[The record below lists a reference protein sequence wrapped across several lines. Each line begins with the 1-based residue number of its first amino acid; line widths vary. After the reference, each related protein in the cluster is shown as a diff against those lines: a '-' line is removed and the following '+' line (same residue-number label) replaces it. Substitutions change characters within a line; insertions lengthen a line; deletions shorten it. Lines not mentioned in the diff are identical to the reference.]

1 MNLARLAIDNSRITL
16 IGIAFIALAGINTY
30 LSYPSA
36 EDPTIEIRSASVTAS
51 FPGMSA
57 ERVEDLIAVPLEA
70 AMREIAE
77 IDEITSTSKTGS
89 VKLNLTIRDDI
100 SDLDPVFQDIR
111 NKATDVKPSL
121 PEGTEGPTVNDE
133 EGLTAIATI
142 ALWSDGFSM
151 AEMRDVARDTR
162 DLLYSLKGIRKIEIL
177 GVQEERVYLELEPAK
192 LAEFG
197 VSPQQIFGA
206 LEEQNI
212 IAPGGEI
219 SAGGRTVILE
229 PSGNLDS
236 VAEIGAVVF
245 NIPGTDRV
253 LRLDEVVSIRRDY
266 ADPPRLPAFYND
278 RPAIILSVSTI
289 EGTNNV
295 EFGTRLTALLDR
307 IEQDLPIGYVFDYAS
322 FQPELIEEAVS
333 NAVSNVYQTLAI
345 VLAVVMLFL
354 GVRTGLIV
362 GSFVPLT
369 MLLGILVMRY
379 FGVELQR
386 MSIAAMIIAL
396 GLLVDN
402 GIVVA
407 EDIRVRMER
416 GADRIKA
423 AAESVRSLAIPL
435 LTSSMTT
442 VFAFMPMLLVEGNA
456 GDYVRSLA
464 QVVAILLL
472 GSWFLSMTV
481 TPTMCAWFMKVTP
494 TPGGT
499 DSKPSEPAYDGT
511 MHVVYRRL
519 LGLMLRWRLAFVGGL
534 AGILVLAVMALG
546 NVKTEFFPLGD
557 RNQLLVYLD
566 FEAGTDIRKSQR
578 EMRKLSAWL
587 ADREVN
593 PEITSHVAYVGYG
606 GPRFFLALSPVD
618 PDPQRGFVLINTKSV
633 DDVTTVL
640 NRVNVFLDNRL
651 PAARADAKRMWF
663 GSTEPGVVEIRL
675 IGPDGEALLN
685 GAAKIMDA
693 FHAIPGT
700 VGIEQDWENKIL
712 KLVVDVDQA
721 RARRAGISS
730 EDVAS
735 SLNATFAG
743 IEISNYREGDKV
755 IPIVLRG
762 TEDIRFSLAGLQRAQ
777 IYSSTTDKFV
787 ALEQVATIR
796 PEWRFSRIERR
807 DQQRTVSVQAR
818 NPGMPSPVLY
828 AAIEDTLKN
837 LGLPAGHRWEIGGEI
852 EDQAEANEKLFGML
866 PLALAGIIVL
876 LVGQF
881 NSFRKG
887 GIILAT
893 IPLILIGGTIGLVVM
908 GAPYGFM
915 VLLGF
920 FSLAGILINNGI
932 VLVDRIQTEER
943 AGREPLDAV
952 VTACLAR
959 LRPILMTTL
968 TTVLGLVPLILF
980 GGALFYGMASVIA
993 FGLVL
998 ATVITLGFVPV
1009 MYTLLYGIPTRDP
1022 ATAPVSPRKMDD
1034 SAA

>member
-16 IGIAFIALAGINTY
+16 IGIAFVVLVGITTY

-36 EDPTIEIRSASVTAS
+36 EDPSIKIRSASVTAS

-57 ERVEDLIAVPLEA
+57 ERVEDLIAVPLES

-89 VKLNLTIRDDI
+89 VKLNLTIRDEI

-111 NKATDVKPSL
+111 NKAADVKSSL
-121 PEGTEGPTVNDE
+121 PEGTQGPTVNDE

-162 DLLYSLKGIRKIEIL
+162 DLLYTLKGVKKIQIL

-206 LEEQNI
+206 LEQQNI
-212 IAPGGEI
+212 IEPGGEI
-219 SAGGRTVILE
+219 VAGGRTVILE

-236 VAEIGAVVF
+236 VDEIGAVVF
-245 NIPGTDRV
+245 NIPNTDRV
-253 LRLDEVVSIRRDY
+253 LRLDEVVSIRRGY

-278 RPAIILSVSTI
+278 RPAIILSVSTV

-295 EFGTRLTALLDR
+295 EFGARLTALLDR
-307 IEQDLPIGYVFDYAS
+307 IEQDLPIGYVFDYAT
-322 FQPELIEEAVS
+322 FQPDLIEDAVS
-333 NAVSNVYQTLAI
+333 SAVSNVYQTLAI

-379 FGVELQR
+379 FEVELQR

-407 EDIRVRMER
+407 EDIRVRMEK

-423 AAESVRSLAIPL
+423 AAESAQSLAIPL
-435 LTSSMTT
+435 LTSSLTT
-442 VFAFMPMLLVEGNA
+442 IFAFMPMLLTDGGA
-456 GDYVRSLA
+456 GDYIRSLA
-464 QVVAILLL
+464 QVVTILLL

-481 TPTMCAWFMKVTP
+481 TPAMCAWFMKVTP
-494 TPGGT
+494 TTGGT
-499 DSKPSEPAYDGT
+499 ADKPSEPAYDG
-511 MHVVYRRL
+511 MMYVIYRRL
-519 LGLMLRWRLAFVGGL
+519 LGLMLRGRLIVVGGL

-546 NVKTEFFPLGD
+546 TVKTEFFPLGD

-566 FEAGTDIRKSQR
+566 FEAGTDIRESQR
-578 EMRKLSAWL
+578 DLRKLTAWL
-587 ADREVN
+587 ADKKIN

-618 PDPQRGFVLINTKSV
+618 PDPQRGFALINTKSV
-633 DDVTTVL
+633 DDVTAVMD
-640 NRVNVFLDNRL
+640 RVNVFLDSNL

-675 IGPDGEALLN
+675 IGPDGEVLSDRA
-685 GAAKIMDA
+685 GKIMDA
-693 FHAIPGT
+693 FHAVPDT
-700 VGIEQDWENKIL
+700 VGIKQDWENKIL
-712 KLVVDVDQA
+712 KLVVDVDQT
-721 RARRAGISS
+721 RARRAGVSS
-730 EDVAS
+730 QDVAA

-743 IEISNYREGDKV
+743 VEISDYREDDKV
-755 IPIVLRG
+755 IPIIVRG
-762 TEDIRFSLAGLQRAQ
+762 TEAIRFSLAGLQRVQ
-777 IYSSTTDKFV
+777 IYSSATDSFV

-807 DQQRTVSVQAR
+807 DQQRTMSVQAR
-818 NPGMPSPVLY
+818 NPGLPSPVLY
-828 AAIEDTLKN
+828 AAIEATVHKLD
-837 LGLPAGHRWEIGGEI
+837 LPAGHRWELGGEI
-852 EDQAEANEKLFGML
+852 ADQSEANGKLFGLL

-893 IPLILIGGTIGLVVM
+893 IPLILIGGTIGLIVM
-908 GAPYGFM
+908 NAPYGFM

-932 VLVDRIQTEER
+932 VLIDRIQTEEK
-943 AGREPLDAV
+943 AGREPLEAV

-959 LRPILMTTL
+959 LRPIVMTTL

-998 ATVITLGFVPV
+998 ATVLTLGFVPV
-1009 MYTLLYGIPTRDP
+1009 MYTLLFGISTRNAAV
-1022 ATAPVSPRKMDD
+1022 ATALPAKN
-1034 SAA
+1034 